1 MIRRDSLK
9 FYQKK
14 PTEFTSTDMKPALN
28 IYHILSDKQWSGPEQ
43 YAYDLIAQIK
53 DDGNKY

>member
-1 MIRRDSLK
+1 
-9 FYQKK
+9 
-14 PTEFTSTDMKPALN
+14 MKPALN

-53 DDGNKY
+53 DDGNKYYTEVVTQNRPKIIEHFRSL